1 MIRRHQVLLEIRAGD
16 EELGLGWMRGRE
28 DEGAIRD
35 QGRTTLNTSEQ
46 E

>member
-16 EELGLGWMRGRE
+16 EELGPGWMRGRE

-35 QGRTTLNTSEQ
+35 QGGTTLNTSEQ

>member
-16 EELGLGWMRGRE
+16 EELGWMRGRE